1 MHGETEGQGPA
12 DMKAELDCVREKL
25 RREMAI
31 SMGLRSTIE
40 SLQEE
45 NKRLEGNSVRVKG
58 GGMDLEDQMK
68 TSEKT
73 KRMEQDDVFELREK
87 VHELEK
93 EIESL
98 QQKLKKKDKEL
109 ERIQSTDTG
118 KKKKKRD
125 NKTIVITEAIKL
137 TCLK

>member
-1 MHGETEGQGPA
+1 
-12 DMKAELDCVREKL
+12 
-25 RREMAI
+25 MAI
-31 SMGLRSTIE
+31 SMGLRSTTE
-40 SLQEE
+40 TLQEE
-45 NKRLEGNSVRVKG
+45 NKRLEGNSERVKG
-58 GGMDLEDQMK
+58 GGMELEDQMK

-98 QQKLKKKDKEL
+98 QLKLKKKDKEL

-118 KKKKKRD
+118 KIFGTLVFFNFVRD
-125 NKTIVITEAIKL
+125 MSL
-137 TCLK
+137 